1 MHSPAHGGGWAPEAP
16 LYLVG
21 ADTSARPHPSQPLHQ
36 GSWGLV
42 LDFFVWEGPLIH
54 SKKIMNGFSNMPVNP
69 PQKWRSR
76 PHFGGVTA
84 RAVPQ
89 TTAVPTL
96 IRGGFAL

>member
-21 ADTSARPHPSQPLHQ
+21 ADTSARPHLSRPLHQ

-54 SKKIMNGFSNMPVNP
+54 SKK
-69 PQKWRSR
+69 K
-76 PHFGGVTA
+76 
-84 RAVPQ
+84 
-89 TTAVPTL
+89 
-96 IRGGFAL
+96 

>member
-1 MHSPAHGGGWAPEAP
+1 MVHIHSIRTAVRAAKNATIMPM
-16 LYLVG
+16 
-21 ADTSARPHPSQPLHQ
+21 
-36 GSWGLV
+36 V

-54 SKKIMNGFSNMPVNP
+54 SKKIMTVFGNMPVNP

-76 PHFGGVTA
+76 PRFGGVTA

-96 IRGGFAL
+96 IRGVFAL